1 MKSTLKK
8 TPDKKPV
15 TSTVRLLKPVT
26 KSGGQGIGKSG
37 LGKSRLK
44 KSELIREALL
54 KAAAEVVG
62 EVGYANASIA
72 LITQQA
78 GVGQGTFYNYFPSRQ
93 EILDELLPS
102 LGANMMAHIRKCAHG
117 GHSFAE
123 LEDRSFRGFFSFLRE
138 TPQFLRILNG
148 AEMFAEAGHN
158 KHFQNVAKQYT
169 RFLQHSLQEGDFPGY
184 NAEEMEVIVF
194 MLMAARSYL
203 AMRYVLGAGEQ
214 SALPEMVAQTYMK
227 FVRYGLE
234 GVPRAA
240 GGASVKKTKRSAEGF
255 PMAGRQA
262 SAA

>member
-8 TPDKKPV
+8 IPDKKLA
-15 TSTVRLLKPVT
+15 TSTVRLLKPVA
-26 KSGGQGIGKSG
+26 KSGSQGTGKPG
-37 LGKSRLK
+37 RGKSRLE
-44 KSELIREALL
+44 KSELIHEALL

-78 GVGQGTFYNYFPSRQ
+78 GVGQGTFYNYFSSRQ
-93 EILDELLPS
+93 EILDELLPN
-102 LGANMMAHIRKCAHG
+102 LGANMTAHIRKYALG

-148 AEMFAEAGHN
+148 AEMFAEAGYR
-158 KHFQNVAKQYT
+158 KHFENVAKKYT

-184 NAEEMEVIVF
+184 KAEELEVIVF

-234 GVPRAA
+234 GAPRSAT
-240 GGASVKKTKRSAEGF
+240 GASVKKSKKTS
-255 PMAGRQA
+255 
-262 SAA
+262 

>member
-1 MKSTLKK
+1 MKSNSKIN
-8 TPDKKPV
+8 PDKKAA
-15 TSTVRLLKPVT
+15 TSNVRLLKSAA
-26 KSGGQGIGKSG
+26 KRSGPAAEKPRR
-37 LGKSRLK
+37 GKSRLE
-44 KSELIREALL
+44 KSELIRDALL

-78 GVGQGTFYNYFPSRQ
+78 GVGQGTFYNYFSSRQ

-102 LGANMMAHIRKCAHG
+102 LGKNMMAHIKKSALG

-148 AEMFAEAGHN
+148 AEMFAETGHK
-158 KHFQNVAKQYT
+158 KHFDTVAKQYM
-169 RFLQHSLQEGDFPGY
+169 RFLQHSLQEGEFPAY
-184 NAEEMEVIVF
+184 SAEELEVIVF

-203 AMRYVLGAGEQ
+203 AMRYVFGEEKQ
-214 SALPEMVAQTYMK
+214 SELPEAVAQTYMK

-234 GVPRAA
+234 GVPPSSAVARAKKP
-240 GGASVKKTKRSAEGF
+240 KKTG
-255 PMAGRQA
+255 
-262 SAA
+262 